1 MNKKPSEERK
11 EIFEETRWIYGRDRR
26 LADSRS
32 FSQDNQRVI
41 TEDMEVVPPAGRYDA
56 PAKML
61 VSQRRCLEAAA
72 GYPGMKVC
80 VLNFASASNPG
91 GGVAKGSMRRK
102 NPFAGAVPCMPAFQ
116 MRRR

>member
-11 EIFEETRWIYGRDRR
+11 EIFEETRRIYGRDRR
-26 LADSRS
+26 LADSIS

-41 TEDMEVVPPAGRYDA
+41 TEDMEVAPP
-56 PAKML
+56 
-61 VSQRRCLEAAA
+61 